1 MAKAKK
7 LNAEDLTAIE
17 ELRTE
22 FQDVYNQI
30 GLLSIDEKS
39 IQVQLEYIKSE
50 RELKFNA
57 FKDLRIKEDELMTKF
72 REQYGDGQINLAD
85 GTFTTVDAPTTPA
98 E

>member
-7 LNAEDLTAIE
+7 LNAEDLAAIE

-50 RELKFNA
+50 QELKFNA
-57 FKDLRIKEDELMTKF
+57 FKDLRVKEEELMTKF

-85 GTFTTVDAPTTPA
+85 GTFTPA

>member
-50 RELKFNA
+50 QELKFNA
-57 FKDLRIKEDELMTKF
+57 FKDLRVKEEEVMTKF
-72 REQYGDGQINLAD
+72 RDQYGDGQINLAD
-85 GTFTTVDAPTTPA
+85 GTFTPA

>member
-17 ELRTE
+17 ELRNE
-22 FQDVYNQI
+22 FQEVYNVI
-30 GLLSIDEKS
+30 GLLTIDEKS
-39 IQVQLEYIKSE
+39 IEVQLEHIKSE
-50 RELKFNA
+50 REAKFDA
-57 FKDLRIKEDELMTKF
+57 FRDLRVKEEGLMAKF

-85 GTFTTVDAPTTPA
+85 GTFTPA

>member
-1 MAKAKK
+1 MATAKK
-7 LNAEDLTAIE
+7 LNAEDLAAIE

-50 RELKFNA
+50 QELKFNA
-57 FKDLRIKEDELMTKF
+57 FKDLRVKEEELMTKF

-85 GTFTTVDAPTTPA
+85 GTFIPA

>member
-1 MAKAKK
+1 MATAKK
-7 LNAEDLTAIE
+7 LNAEDLAAIE

-39 IQVQLEYIKSE
+39 IEVQLEYIKSE

-57 FKDLRIKEDELMTKF
+57 FKDLRVKEDELMTKF

-85 GTFTTVDAPTTPA
+85 GTFTPA

>member
-1 MAKAKK
+1 MATAKK
-7 LNAEDLTAIE
+7 LNAEDLAAIE

-39 IQVQLEYIKSE
+39 IEVQLEYIKSE
-50 RELKFNA
+50 RELKFNT
-57 FKDLRIKEDELMTKF
+57 FKDLRVKEEELMTKF
-72 REQYGDGQINLAD
+72 RDQYGDGQINLAD
-85 GTFTTVDAPTTPA
+85 GTFTPA

>member
-7 LNAEDLTAIE
+7 LNAEDLVAIE
-17 ELRTE
+17 ELRTG
-22 FQDVYNQI
+22 FQEVYNVI

-39 IQVQLEYIKSE
+39 LEVQLEHVKSE

-57 FKDLRIKEDELMTKF
+57 FKDLRVKEEELMTKF

-85 GTFTTVDAPTTPA
+85 GTFTPA

>member
-7 LNAEDLTAIE
+7 LNAEDLAAIE

-50 RELKFNA
+50 QELKFNA
-57 FKDLRIKEDELMTKF
+57 FKDLRVKEDELMTKF

-85 GTFTTVDAPTTPA
+85 GTFTPA

>member
-1 MAKAKK
+1 MATAKK
-7 LNAEDLTAIE
+7 LNAEDLTAID

-39 IQVQLEYIKSE
+39 IEVQLEYIKSE

-57 FKDLRIKEDELMTKF
+57 FKDLRVKEEELMTKF

-85 GTFTTVDAPTTPA
+85 GTFTPA